1 MKSMNKLIITLVLLY
16 LVWRWLNQ
24 PPLARTTMDFE
35 DRQQPY
41 YPAAAKEQ
49 GPGPRSEDD
58 LTKIKGI
65 GLKASSALKR
75 GGIHTFEQLAS
86 LDAEHIKA
94 ILGAYGLRSLDPTT
108 WPEQAANVAKSS

>member
-24 PPLARTTMDFE
+24 PPEARKTVVSE
-35 DRQQPY
+35 SSRQPY
-41 YPAAAKEQ
+41 FPAAEKVQA
-49 GPGPRSEDD
+49 PSPRFEDD

-65 GLKASSALKR
+65 GLKASAALKR

-108 WPEQAANVAKSS
+108 WPEQAANAAKSS